1 MTILWILICA
11 CFVFFMQAG
20 FTCYEAG
27 FVQSKNVIS
36 VAIENMF
43 NLTITIV
50 IYALVGFPLM
60 FGETR
65 GGVIGS
71 GFWLF
76 DGLEG
81 FGYAFF
87 FLQIMFAA
95 VSVTIFAGALSERT
109 RLAPLLIAG
118 CVSAGLIY
126 PVFGHWAWGGELTGK
141 QAWLERLGFMDFAG
155 ASVVHMTAGFIA
167 LAGLLVVGK
176 RAKKN
181 AGKSNI
187 PLAVLGVF
195 ILWFGWFGFNGAC
208 VSPQAP
214 ELARVFVNT
223 SLSAACGT
231 LGALFVNLIVR
242 RNGGYLI
249 SLFDGVLGGLVA
261 VTAVS
266 AYCGPPAAMV
276 LGLLAGALA
285 ELCASLLIRLGI
297 DDVVNVVPVHLAGGI
312 VGCLALPFLIE
323 SQYLEAGGRIQQLG
337 VQFIGVFAN
346 FLWAFGA
353 AFLLF
358 KLLDWKTGIRVTPEE
373 EKKGLNI
380 VEFSDIYSWENYI
393 ETSTYES
400 EIREKNQLL
409 RKQARL
415 LAVTEEQ
422 EKEKLARDLH
432 DGVGQSLSALKV
444 ILGIGKKQA
453 EQSRDQ
459 KLVQSADKAA
469 ELADL
474 SMKEMRNVLN
484 NLRPEA
490 LQREGLKAGLEAM
503 AANLNQI
510 EGFHLS
516 LRIRDPL
523 PSFDETVELNLYR
536 LVQEALTNVV
546 KHAKARQAEVIC
558 QAGKQEGRYMFLVRD
573 DGIGFAPET
582 ENPGVGIP
590 SMSDRLSMLGGTFEL
605 RSEKGKGTQV
615 IMEVPIDG

>member
-1 MTILWILICA
+1 MA
-11 CFVFFMQAG
+11 AAFG
-20 FTCYEAG
+20 
-27 FVQSKNVIS
+27 S
-36 VAIENMF
+36 
-43 NLTITIV
+43 
-50 IYALVGFPLM
+50 LM
-60 FGETR
+60 DWMGRKQFGA
-65 GGVIGS
+65 VLS
-71 GFWLF
+71 GAASA
-76 DGLEG
+76 DG

-126 PVFGHWAWGGELTGK
+126 PVFGHWAWGGMLTGEP
-141 QAWLERLGFMDFAG
+141 AWLQQLGFMDFAG

-167 LAGLLVVGK
+167 LAGLLAVGK
-176 RAKKN
+176 RKKQN

-208 VSPQAP
+208 VSPEAP

-231 LGALFVNLIVR
+231 LGALLVNLIVR

-261 VTAVS
+261 ITAVS
-266 AYCGPPAAMV
+266 AYCTLPSAMI
-276 LGLLAGALA
+276 LGLLAGAMADLS
-285 ELCASLLIRLGI
+285 ASLLVKLGI
-297 DDVVNVVPVHLAGGI
+297 DDVVNAVPVHLAGGI

-323 SQYLEAGGRIQQLG
+323 SEYLQTGGRIEQLG
-337 VQFIGVFAN
+337 VQFIGVFVN
-346 FLWAFGA
+346 FVWAFGA

-358 KLLDWKTGIRVTPEE
+358 KLLDRTIGLRVTVEE

-380 VEFSDIYSWENYI
+380 VEFSDIYSWENYV
-393 ETSTYES
+393 ETSAYET
-400 EIREKNQLL
+400 EIREKNKLL

-444 ILGIGKKQA
+444 ILGIGRKQA
-453 EQSRDQ
+453 EKKQDQ

-474 SMKEMRNVLN
+474 SIKEMRNVLN
-484 NLRPEA
+484 NLRPQA
-490 LQREGLKAGLEAM
+490 LQSGGLEAGLKAMADNLEK
-503 AANLNQI
+503 I
-510 EGFHLS
+510 EGFSCS
-516 LRIRDPL
+516 LQIRDPI

-546 KHAKARQAEVIC
+546 KHAGASQAEVIC
-558 QAGKQEGRYMFLVRD
+558 KNSSKQGRYLFLVQD
-573 DGIGFAPET
+573 NGMGFEPKK
-582 ENPGVGIP
+582 ENLGVGIP
-590 SMSDRLSMLGGTFEL
+590 SMSDRIGMLGGTFDLYSTE
-605 RSEKGKGTQV
+605 GKGTQV
-615 IMEVPIDG
+615 VMEVPTDE